1 MVTVLVTGVVEVET
15 GALEVG
21 AVEVAIDESTVGVV
35 TIEPGDVVSVVVS
48 TVLPGDLQAAGK
60 EAIATPAAAT
70 AACFKNCRLEKVM
83 TRNILLFR
91 GFCFSSFSD
100 IISPH
105 FL

>member
-21 AVEVAIDESTVGVV
+21 AVEVAMDEGAVEVV
-35 TIEPGDVVSVVVS
+35 SVVPGAVVSVVVFAE
-48 TVLPGDLQAAGK
+48 VPDDLQAAGK
-60 EAIATPAAAT
+60 EASATPAAAT